1 MAKSQRNDK
10 PLIYVQYAHASVCS
24 ICSNA
29 EEQGVVPLE
38 REALDLSCLTLA
50 EELALA
56 KHLARYPETVINA
69 AQNREPHRIVYFL
82 QELAA
87 QFHRYYNRQRVL
99 VDDPATTQA
108 RLYLIK
114 GVRTVLANALN
125 LLGVDAPERM

>member
-1 MAKSQRNDK
+1 M
-10 PLIYVQYAHASVCS
+10 VT
-24 ICSNA
+24 
-29 EEQGVVPLE
+29 LE

-56 KHLARYPETVINA
+56 KHLARYPETVVNA

-82 QELAA
+82 QELAS
-87 QFHRYYNRQRVL
+87 QFHSYYNRQRVL
-99 VDDPATTQA
+99 VDDQATTQA
-108 RLYLIK
+108 RLYLVK